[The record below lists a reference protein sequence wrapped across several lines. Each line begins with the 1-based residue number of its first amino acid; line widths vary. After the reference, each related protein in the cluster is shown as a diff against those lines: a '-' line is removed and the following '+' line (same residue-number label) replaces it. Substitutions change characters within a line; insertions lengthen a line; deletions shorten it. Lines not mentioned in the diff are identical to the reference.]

1 MWVIGQK
8 LRGGFINQIKGFVF
22 NGKKISKLNDIRA
35 AIDFIY
41 KKKAVL
47 YRKRSK
53 NYSDRWS
60 LGGNKAAKKALDDL
74 LNKLLAPTI
83 YKYFNKP
90 GKVANNQSNFDEF
103 HHEICQRF
111 LDKLNK
117 IRNMVGLQSATYG
130 NAQKMINIL
139 FKYLACFDDY
149 PKYADLFSYCHM
161 PIDGYIA
168 RALNG
173 NGVLVPST
181 PWNKLTYPQ
190 YIGLQKAIRINLPR
204 DPNMTILEGE
214 FILWPIVAKGRSCKG
229 ALLQV
234 TSGIHAPRIP
244 YFYM

>member
-1 MWVIGQK
+1 M
-8 LRGGFINQIKGFVF
+8 
-22 NGKKISKLNDIRA
+22 A
-35 AIDFIY
+35 
-41 KKKAVL
+41 
-47 YRKRSK
+47 
-53 NYSDRWS
+53 
-60 LGGNKAAKKALDDL
+60 
-74 LNKLLAPTI
+74 
-83 YKYFNKP
+83 
-90 GKVANNQSNFDEF
+90 
-103 HHEICQRF
+103 
-111 LDKLNK
+111 
-117 IRNMVGLQSATYG
+117 GLKSATYG

-139 FKYLACFDDY
+139 FKYLTCFDDY

-173 NGVLVPST
+173 NGVLVPLT

-190 YIGLQKAIRINLPR
+190 YIDLQKDIRINLPR

-214 FILWPIVAKGRSCKG
+214 FILWPTAAKGRSCKG